1 MLANIW
7 NQGLVFPLTNA
18 LVFLYNSLGSNLG
31 LAIIAITII
40 IKVVTLPLSLPM
52 LKSAKKQRELAP
64 ELAAIKEKFKDDKK
78 AQMEAQAKFLKEH
91 GLNPSSGCI
100 MQIVTLVIVFALYQV
115 FLKVLGNNAGQ
126 TLNSVLYPFL
136 QFAGGHVLN
145 TRFLYLDLIKPDQ
158 FFILPIIAAATQFLL
173 SKMMMP
179 QVTKEEK
186 LAKKTAGKSDDIM
199 YNIQEQSLYIM
210 PVMTVLIGWKLA
222 SGLTMYWFLSSLLQ
236 LIQQVVVDGHAKRW
250 LVKIKKYAGKN

>member
-7 NQGLVFPLTNA
+7 NQALVFPLTNA
-18 LVFLYNSLGSNLG
+18 LVFLYNFFGSNLG
-31 LAIIAITII
+31 LAIIALTII

-52 LKSAKKQRELAP
+52 LKASKKQRELAP
-64 ELAAIKEKFKDDKK
+64 ELKAIKEKFKNDKK
-78 AQMEAQAKFLKEH
+78 AQMEAQAAFMKEH
-91 GLNPSSGCI
+91 GLNPSSGCV
-100 MQIVTLVIVFALYQV
+100 MQIITIVIIFALYQV
-115 FLKVLGNNAGQ
+115 FLKVLGTNGGQ
-126 TLNSVLYPFL
+126 PLNTVLYPFL
-136 QFAGGHVLN
+136 QFSGNHILN

-158 FFILPIIAAATQFLL
+158 YFVFPILAAAAQFLL

-179 QVTKEEK
+179 VVTKEEK

-222 SGLTMYWFLSSLLQ
+222 SGLTMYWFISSLLQ
-236 LIQQVVVDGHAKRW
+236 LLQQMIFDGHLVRW
-250 LVKIKKYAGKN
+250 FKKIKSYVR